1 MKLSLAEIHA
11 LNSGKASKELVE
23 KAKKIDAAKKVKAEK
38 PAAKTAEKTAK
49 QVKK

>member
-23 KAKKIDAAKKVKAEK
+23 KAKRIDAEKTVKAEK
-38 PAAKTAEKTAK
+38 PVEKSAKP
-49 QVKK
+49 VKK

>member
-23 KAKKIDAAKKVKAEK
+23 KAKKIDDEKTVKAEK
-38 PAAKTAEKTAK
+38 PVEKTAK
-49 QVKK
+49 PVKK

>member
-23 KAKKIDAAKKVKAEK
+23 KAKKIDAAKSVKAEK
-38 PAAKTAEKTAK
+38 PVEKAAKT
-49 QVKK
+49 VKK

>member
-23 KAKKIDAAKKVKAEK
+23 KAKKIDAAKLVKAEK
-38 PAAKTAEKTAK
+38 PVEKAAKT
-49 QVKK
+49 VKK

>member
-23 KAKKIDAAKKVKAEK
+23 KAKKIDTAKLVKAEK
-38 PAAKTAEKTAK
+38 PVEKAAKS
-49 QVKK
+49 VKK

>member
-23 KAKKIDAAKKVKAEK
+23 KAKKIDAEKSVKAEK
-38 PAAKTAEKTAK
+38 PVEKSEK
-49 QVKK
+49 SVKK

>member
-23 KAKKIDAAKKVKAEK
+23 KAKKIDAEKSVKAEK
-38 PAAKTAEKTAK
+38 LVEKSAKS
-49 QVKK
+49 VKK

>member
-23 KAKKIDAAKKVKAEK
+23 KGKRIDAEKTVKAEK
-38 PAAKTAEKTAK
+38 PVEKSAKP
-49 QVKK
+49 VKK

>member
-23 KAKKIDAAKKVKAEK
+23 KAKMIDAEKTVKAEK
-38 PAAKTAEKTAK
+38 PVEKSAKP
-49 QVKK
+49 VKK

>member
-23 KAKKIDAAKKVKAEK
+23 KARKIDAEKSVKAEK
-38 PAAKTAEKTAK
+38 PVEKAAKT
-49 QVKK
+49 VKK

>member
-23 KAKKIDAAKKVKAEK
+23 KAKKIDAAKVVKAEK
-38 PAAKTAEKTAK
+38 PAVKTAK
-49 QVKK
+49 PVKK

>member
-23 KAKKIDAAKKVKAEK
+23 KAKKIDDEKTVKDEKPVEKAAK
-38 PAAKTAEKTAK
+38 P
-49 QVKK
+49 VKK

>member
-23 KAKKIDAAKKVKAEK
+23 KAKKIDAEKSVKAEK
-38 PAAKTAEKTAK
+38 TVEKTEK
-49 QVKK
+49 PVKK

>member
-23 KAKKIDAAKKVKAEK
+23 KAKKIDDEKSVKAEK
-38 PAAKTAEKTAK
+38 PVEKTAK
-49 QVKK
+49 PVKN

>member
-23 KAKKIDAAKKVKAEK
+23 KAKKIDAERLVKAER
-38 PAAKTAEKTAK
+38 PVEKTSK
-49 QVKK
+49 PVKK

>member
-23 KAKKIDAAKKVKAEK
+23 KAKKIDAAKSPKAAETVKAAK
-38 PAAKTAEKTAK
+38 P
-49 QVKK
+49 VKK

>member
-23 KAKKIDAAKKVKAEK
+23 KAKKIDDEKSVKSEKPVEKAAKS
-38 PAAKTAEKTAK
+38 AKK
-49 QVKK
+49 

>member
-23 KAKKIDAAKKVKAEK
+23 KAKKIDAAKVVKAEK
-38 PAAKTAEKTAK
+38 PAEKTAK
-49 QVKK
+49 PVKK

>member
-23 KAKKIDAAKKVKAEK
+23 KAKKIDSEKSVKA
-38 PAAKTAEKTAK
+38 
-49 QVKK
+49 